1 MSQKDPTNFDPKHR
15 IIGAV
20 ILVALAVIF
29 VPAILDRSGQPETA
43 TTTVSDIPT
52 PSNQNENK
60 VVVVPVTPP
69 GSSAGPAIGAD
80 PSTTAAAPAD
90 KPATAET
97 PAVTAKAPTEQP
109 ISAPP
114 AKEPSPVASAAPA
127 PRPKEPTVAA
137 KPTAKPVSRQADL
150 KNGWVVQVGTFANAA
165 NANRLQDQLQKMG
178 HKVNVDRVNRGG
190 TNSVRLR
197 VGPFKDK
204 AHAVK
209 AQGQIRRDTGVQG
222 VVLAHP

>member
-1 MSQKDPTNFDPKHR
+1 MTQKDSTDFDPKHR

-43 TTTVSDIPT
+43 TVSDIPP
-52 PSNQNENK
+52 PSSQNENK

-69 GSSAGPAIGAD
+69 ASTAGPAIGAD
-80 PSTTAAAPAD
+80 PSAPAD

-97 PAVTAKAPTEQP
+97 PPVTAKAPTEQP
-109 ISAPP
+109 VPAPR
-114 AKEPSPVASAAPA
+114 AKEPPPVANAATA
-127 PRPKEPTVAA
+127 TRTKELTGAA
-137 KPTAKPVSRQADL
+137 KPAPKPVSRQAEV
-150 KNGWVVQVGTFANAA
+150 KNGWVVQVGTFANSA
-165 NANRLQDQLQKMG
+165 NANRLQGQLQKMG
-178 HKVNVDRVNRGG
+178 HKVNVDRINRGG
-190 TNSVRLR
+190 NNSLRLR

-222 VVLAHP
+222 VVLAYP